1 MRPDRS
7 LAKSTS
13 PGTPGRVLLL
23 RQVATSPTAQLY
35 AAQRETDAG
44 PELLAVKLF
53 HRDIDEQHVLGVQQR
68 AARLGTLG
76 HRHIVTPHQVLDVN
90 GRLGLVSPF
99 VDGID
104 LLEWVEVLRETNTRM
119 PPRVICELLRGV
131 AVALDAAMHRIP
143 WGRTRPLKFLHGDL
157 KPTNIMVTRDGE
169 LKVLDFGTGASHFEG
184 QAVPT
189 RTARNYLSPERSLG
203 RPPTPA
209 SDVYSLG
216 ILGIELLHDSWMH
229 VIPSAPVE
237 HQKHLTQLLRQAEFK
252 LRSSADQ
259 QTLRSLLL
267 RMSRHSPGGRP
278 NAAVVAQTLRR
289 LADRAPGPSLESFCH
304 ENAGPWLMTIPED
317 PETALMVQVAPV
329 SLEPVDLFEREH
341 TIEDSATQS
350 NTRPDAAIPGGLAD
364 DPSAVFLRSG
374 NEWEE
379 EDSITQSIALKTGA
393 ALKARR
399 TNLEDEAT
407 AHQDG
412 NRPVLEDEP
421 TQMAGSEEP
430 TGEVEEPTVT
440 QLDAPTQERPG
451 PLEPAQPDEEQDEDI
466 EPEVV
471 PPKTSSEVI
480 RYQDVRVQDADFED
494 EGFSVGWVV
503 AVTAA
508 TGCASFGV
516 VLAVLTAFGAFYA
529 VMML

>member
-1 MRPDRS
+1 M
-7 LAKSTS
+7 
-13 PGTPGRVLLL
+13 LL
-23 RQVATSPTAQLY
+23 REVATSPTAQLY
-35 AAQRETDAG
+35 AAQRETDGG

-53 HRDIDEQHVLGVQQR
+53 HRDVDEQHVLGVQQR
-68 AARLGTLG
+68 AARLGTLA
-76 HRHIVTPHQVLDVN
+76 HRHIVSPTQVLDVN

-99 VDGID
+99 IDGID
-104 LLEWVEVLRETNTRM
+104 LLEWVEVLRENNVKM

-131 AVALDAAMHRIP
+131 AVALDAAMHRVP
-143 WGRTRPLKFLHGDL
+143 WGRSKPLKFLHGDL

-184 QAVPT
+184 HALPT

-267 RMSRHSPGGRP
+267 RMARHSPGGRP

-289 LADRAPGPSLESFCH
+289 LADRAPGPSLESFCY

-317 PETALMVQVAPV
+317 PETALIVQVTPI
-329 SLEPVDLFEREH
+329 SLEAVDVFDREH
-341 TIEDSATQS
+341 TVEDSATHS
-350 NTRPDAAIPGGLAD
+350 STRPDGLVPVGLND
-364 DPSAVFLRSG
+364 DPSAVFLRSS

-393 ALKARR
+393 ALKAKR

-407 AHQDG
+407 HQDG

-421 TQMAGSEEP
+421 TVMAESELAAGPELAESGEP
-430 TGEVEEPTVT
+430 TAELDVQTIRVTV
-440 QLDAPTQERPG
+440 DAPDAGDATEERPR
-451 PLEPAQPDEEQDEDI
+451 PEPSEI
-466 EPEVV
+466 EAEVV
-471 PPKTSSEVI
+471 LPMTSSEVV

-494 EGFSVGWVV
+494 EKISVGWVV
-503 AVTAA
+503 VVTAA
-508 TGCASFGV
+508 TGCASFGA
-516 VLAVLTAFGAFYA
+516 VLAVLTALGAIYA